1 MIQLHFSDNTREKIE
16 LLVKIAKSLD
26 FQHIKTEYIAE
37 EERDYKL
44 SLLHLEEEVKEGAL
58 KITNFIN
65 SMPKFGYITT
75 EEEIHQQRIMILTF
89 LDVCDFIE
97 KYIKRKTIKNL

>member
-37 EERDYKL
+37 EE
-44 SLLHLEEEVKEGAL
+44 
-58 KITNFIN
+58 
-65 SMPKFGYITT
+65 
-75 EEEIHQQRIMILTF
+75 IHQQRIMILTF